1 MIYLDNSATT
11 RPLEEA
17 VAAARHCF
25 EEEYFN
31 PSSAY
36 GPAVRVER
44 HINDARARLAQA
56 LGVAPAEVIYTSGAT
71 ESNNLAIIA
80 TQFVRH
86 TRGTLITTKI
96 EHPSVFEVFRFL
108 EDQGYTVHYLDV
120 DEAGAVR
127 MDALEAALNQ
137 STSLVSIM
145 QVNNETG
152 AVNDIAQA
160 YALIKSR
167 APQALFHVDGV
178 QAFCKMP
185 FTKVPCD
192 LYSISAHKFHGP
204 KGVGALYVRQNTPF
218 LGGFIGGGQER
229 GVRSGTTN
237 TPGIMGMDAALT
249 AYRKNQQ
256 EWVSA
261 MRVNKVRLAEYIR
274 QIPDTTI
281 NGPRPENGAPHILN
295 ASFLGVRGEVLLH
308 ALEERGILVSTGS
321 ACSAHKKGKNRVL
334 SAMGIQGPRQEGAL
348 RFSLCPFNTM
358 EEMDQTAQALFETVT
373 FLRRYRRR

>member
-25 EEEYFN
+25 EEEYYN

-44 HINDARARLAQA
+44 SVNDARARLAQS
-56 LGVAPAEVIYTSGAT
+56 LGVTPSEIIYTSGAT
-71 ESNNLAIIA
+71 ESNNMALLA
-80 TQFVRH
+80 TQSVRR
-86 TRGTLITTKI
+86 TSGTLITTKI
-96 EHPSVFEVFRFL
+96 EHPSVFEVFRFM
-108 EDQGYTVHYLDV
+108 ENQGFSVSYLDV
-120 DEAGAVR
+120 DESGAVR
-127 MDALEAALNQ
+127 LDALDAALSQ

-152 AVNDIAQA
+152 AINDIAQA

-185 FTKVPCD
+185 FMKVPCD
-192 LYSISAHKFHGP
+192 LYSISGHKFHGP
-204 KGVGALYVRQNTPF
+204 KGIGALYIRQNTPF
-218 LGGFIGGGQER
+218 FGGFIGGGQER
-229 GVRSGTTN
+229 GLRSGTTN
-237 TPGIMGMDAALT
+237 TPGILGMDAALT
-249 AYRKNQQ
+249 AYRNNQA
-256 EWVSA
+256 EWVSV
-261 MRVNKVRLAEYIR
+261 MRANKLRLAEYIKE
-274 QIPDTTI
+274 IPDTAL

-348 RFSLCPFNTM
+348 RFSLSPFNTA
-358 EEMDQTAQALFETVT
+358 EEMDQTAQALYETVA